1 MLKLLAI
8 TPLLGRSGSE
18 IALINLLAS
27 LTNDF
32 KITVFTSTKNPL
44 LKQEL
49 PPEIRLITPE
59 KRFKRKSLLGNIIEK
74 FQHLY
79 RPMDEIEKWM
89 DNEGFD
95 IVLLNTYLS
104 LRFYSWLDNK
114 GKKTILY
121 VHETELMLEKIEME
135 KFRKVINEVDLI
147 LCSSNYVKEYLN
159 IYGRTEAIEVLQ
171 PSLDFTRFILPVD
184 SRNLR
189 EVLDFKES
197 DYVWGMCGATTINKN
212 PKMFLEAA
220 EQLLKENPTLRFLW
234 IGARGKNAYE
244 DYLVKEIEFKGL
256 QENIKIIEMQSNDYY
271 QYLNLLDGF
280 VLTSFSE
287 SFSLSALEAACFNKP
302 VISFP
307 CGGVYEAVPKEL
319 LWVTEEFSVKELV
332 HLMKTAMKNPMAK
345 ISLKE
350 IETLLKKDRSS
361 AGMNFRAIIECSL

>member
-27 LTNDF
+27 LTNEY
-32 KITVFTSTKNPL
+32 KITVFTPTKNPL
-44 LKQEL
+44 LEQEM
-49 PPEIRLITPE
+49 PPEIRLITPG
-59 KRFKRKSLLGNIIEK
+59 KGLKRKSLLGNIIEK
-74 FQHLY
+74 AQHLY
-79 RPMDEIEKWM
+79 RPIGEIEKWM
-89 DNEGFD
+89 DNESCD

-104 LRFYSWLDNK
+104 LRFYSLLGNR

-121 VHETELMLEKIEME
+121 VHETELMLEKIETE
-135 KFRKVINEVDLI
+135 KFREAINGVDLI

-159 IYGRTEAIEVLQ
+159 TYGRTKAIEVLE
-171 PSLDFTRFILPVD
+171 PSLDFTRFVLPVD
-184 SRNLR
+184 SINLR
-189 EVLDFKES
+189 KVLDFKES
-197 DYVWGMCGATTINKN
+197 DFVWGMCGATTINKN

-220 EQLLKENPTLRFLW
+220 KLLLKENPTLRFLW
-234 IGARGKNAYE
+234 IGARGNNAYE
-244 DYLVKEIEFKGL
+244 DYLRKEIESMGL
-256 QENIKIIEMQSNDYY
+256 QGNIKIIEMQLNDYY

-280 VLTSFSE
+280 VLTSLSE

-332 HLMKTAMKNPMAK
+332 NLMKTAMINPMAK

-350 IETLLKKDRSS
+350 IETLLEKERSS
-361 AGMNFRAIIECSL
+361 AGKNFRAIIECSF